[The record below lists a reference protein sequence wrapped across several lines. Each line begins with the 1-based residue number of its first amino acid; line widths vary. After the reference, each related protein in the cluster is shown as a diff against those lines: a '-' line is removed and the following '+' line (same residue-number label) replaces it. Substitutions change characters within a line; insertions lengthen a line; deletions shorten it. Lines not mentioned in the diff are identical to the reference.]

1 MPSPARHAHG
11 PLDRGESGVSVALQ
25 PLAMVTLPLG
35 DGSGQMRLVTPDT
48 PELRTARNVDTFS
61 MPEAAAVAGEG
72 TG

>member
-1 MPSPARHAHG
+1 M
-11 PLDRGESGVSVALQ
+11 
-25 PLAMVTLPLG
+25 PLG
-35 DGSGQMRLVTPDT
+35 DGSGQMRLVAPDT